1 MSVYVNILCMTHVVF
16 YNIFLFYKIDNHF
29 QVKKKS

>member
-16 YNIFLFYKIDNHF
+16 YNIFSFYKIDNYF
-29 QVKKKS
+29 QAQ